1 MANEKEKQQ
10 NRDRRRERIVRDL
23 AKQIEQRGRERYEVK
38 ARNIRARM
46 MDVMK
51 SGWPNS
57 SDVTLAELA
66 VKILLQEPP
75 DEDAIFAEVRELNA
89 AIIPSEC
96 PAPPYP
102 GE

>member
-1 MANEKEKQQ
+1 MATKEKQQ

-38 ARNIRARM
+38 SRNIRARM
-46 MDVMK
+46 MEVMK

-57 SDVTLAELA
+57 ADVTLVQLA
-66 VKILLQEPP
+66 VKILLQESP
-75 DEDAIFAEVRELNA
+75 DEEAIFAEIRELNA
-89 AIIPSEC
+89 SIIPSEC

>member
-1 MANEKEKQQ
+1 MTNKKEKQQ

-23 AKQIEQRGRERYEVK
+23 AKQIEQRGRECYEVK
-38 ARNIRARM
+38 SRNIRARLM
-46 MDVMK
+46 EVMK

-57 SDVTLAELA
+57 ADVTLAQLA

-75 DEDAIFAEVRELNA
+75 DEEAIFAEIRELNA
-89 AIIPSEC
+89 SIIPSER

>member
-1 MANEKEKQQ
+1 MDKQQ

-38 ARNIRARM
+38 ARNIRARLL
-46 MDVMK
+46 DVMK

-66 VKILLQEPP
+66 VKILLQEAP